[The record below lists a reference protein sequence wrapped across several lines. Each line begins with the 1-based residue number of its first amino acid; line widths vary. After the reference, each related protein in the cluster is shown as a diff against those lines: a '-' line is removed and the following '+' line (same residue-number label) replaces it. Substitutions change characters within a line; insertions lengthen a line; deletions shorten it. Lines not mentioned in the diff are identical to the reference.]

1 MGTIHFIQQG
11 KGGVG
16 KSVVAVIL
24 YQTLTALGKDVAAF
38 DTDPVNATLSSYAE
52 FGVTSLDILK
62 NDNIDARAFDQLLD
76 ELFYLPE
83 QMHAIVDNGASS
95 FVALGAYIKEN
106 ALLSLLREQG
116 PQVFFHT
123 VITGG
128 QALGDTLSGLKVLA
142 EGFPDTPIVVWLNPY
157 FGEIQR
163 DGKGFEQFQIYQDFF
178 SQFQAIITLP
188 QGNKATIGKDLE
200 ELFAKRM
207 SFKAGIDSSSSIAV
221 RSRLNRYWQSLIA
234 VVEQAGIA

>member
-1 MGTIHFIQQG
+1 M
-11 KGGVG
+11 
-16 KSVVAVIL
+16 
-24 YQTLTALGKDVAAF
+24 
-38 DTDPVNATLSSYAE
+38 
-52 FGVTSLDILK
+52 
-62 NDNIDARAFDQLLD
+62 
-76 ELFYLPE
+76 
-83 QMHAIVDNGASS
+83 
-95 FVALGAYIKEN
+95 
-106 ALLSLLREQG
+106 
-116 PQVFFHT
+116 
-123 VITGG
+123 
-128 QALGDTLSGLKVLA
+128 KVLA

>member
-62 NDNIDARAFDQLLD
+62 NDNIDA
-76 ELFYLPE
+76 EPS
-83 QMHAIVDNGASS
+83 IS
-95 FVALGAYIKEN
+95 FLTSYFICRNRCTPLWTMARLICRPWSLYQRN

-116 PQVFFHT
+116 HQVFFHT

>member
-95 FVALGAYIKEN
+95 FVALGAYIKE
-106 ALLSLLREQG
+106 
-116 PQVFFHT
+116 
-123 VITGG
+123 
-128 QALGDTLSGLKVLA
+128 
-142 EGFPDTPIVVWLNPY
+142 TPCSP
-157 FGEIQR
+157 
-163 DGKGFEQFQIYQDFF
+163 F
-178 SQFQAIITLP
+178 S
-188 QGNKATIGKDLE
+188 GNKGTK
-200 ELFAKRM
+200 
-207 SFKAGIDSSSSIAV
+207 SFFI
-221 RSRLNRYWQSLIA
+221 R
-234 VVEQAGIA
+234 